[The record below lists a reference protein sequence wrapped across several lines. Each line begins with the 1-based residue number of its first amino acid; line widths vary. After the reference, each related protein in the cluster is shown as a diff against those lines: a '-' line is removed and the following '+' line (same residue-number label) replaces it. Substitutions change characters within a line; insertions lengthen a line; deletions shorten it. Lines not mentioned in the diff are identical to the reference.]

1 MLDIKVI
8 KKQYAEDVAKTITD
22 YTSLKRVM
30 RNEIDKLRKD
40 CALKEK
46 TIEIKGTI
54 EWLRARNRL
63 SEIALGLT
71 IVSIVL
77 SIIAVI
83 LAQYEEKYGE
93 AYLRICICSMTVLVL
108 ISAVISICTFKAHKK
123 DCGLLEYSVIMLEMI
138 QEAIDNETSPPVK
151 IGETEQTEKKRETRK
166 CKRYC
171 RFCCCQENKM

>member
-8 KKQYAEDVAKTITD
+8 KKRYAKDIAKTITD
-22 YTSLKRVM
+22 DDSLKKVM
-30 RNEIDKLRKD
+30 CDEIDRLRKE

-46 TIEIKGTI
+46 TIEIKGKI

-83 LAQYEEKYGE
+83 LAQYEGKYGE
-93 AYLRICICSMTVLVL
+93 AYLRICICSMTALVL
-108 ISAVISICTFKAHKK
+108 ISAIISIYTFKAHKRE
-123 DCGLLEYSVIMLEMI
+123 CSLLEYNVIMLEMI
-138 QEAIDNETSPPVK
+138 QEAIDNETPSPIK
-151 IGETEQTEKKRETRK
+151 TGETEQTEKKRETRK
-166 CKRYC
+166 CKRCY
-171 RFCCCQENKM
+171 RVCCCHKNR